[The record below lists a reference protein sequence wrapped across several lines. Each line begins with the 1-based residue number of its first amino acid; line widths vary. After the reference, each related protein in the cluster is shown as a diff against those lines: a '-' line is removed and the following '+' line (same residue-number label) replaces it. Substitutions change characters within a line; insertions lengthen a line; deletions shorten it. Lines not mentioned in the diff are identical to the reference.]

1 MMLKSATD
9 RCGFNHLVK
18 FCKVPATIKCRRC
31 SKQGHIE
38 NAFLENASDLE
49 SHKITSNTESP
60 HLNASEDP
68 DNTSPKF
75 MGHIS
80 TCESR
85 LPIEIINTEF
95 KECIA
100 LWDSGSAI
108 NLVDN
113 QWARHNGI
121 EGKPGKL
128 KFKVVDGTVKEI
140 ESKAYNT

>member
-1 MMLKSATD
+1 
-9 RCGFNHLVK
+9 
-18 FCKVPATIKCRRC
+18 
-31 SKQGHIE
+31 
-38 NAFLENASDLE
+38 
-49 SHKITSNTESP
+49 
-60 HLNASEDP
+60 
-68 DNTSPKF
+68 

-85 LPIEIINTEF
+85 LPIETINTEF

-121 EGKPGKL
+121 EGKPCKL

-140 ESKAYNT
+140 ESKAYNIGLIDAHGKSTKILAYGIEELASKASPLGRNI